1 MRYRKLLVPTDF
13 SDGAREALEAAVDL
27 AGPDTSLLVLHAW
40 DIPAAA
46 MLSEGLVLTTMY
58 ADVPSAAEEALG
70 RWRREAE
77 RLGARRVE
85 SRLVHGPAWHQIV
98 RAAEAD
104 PAIDLIVMGTHGRTG
119 LKRAL
124 LGSVTE
130 KVVRHAPCPVLA
142 VRRRDVSVG
151 GGER

>member
-1 MRYRKLLVPTDF
+1 MRYRKILCPTDF
-13 SDGAREALEAAVDL
+13 SDGAREALEAAVGLTEAD
-27 AGPDTSLLVLHAW
+27 GSLLVLHAW

-46 MLSEGLVLTTMY
+46 MLGEGLVLTTMY
-58 ADVPSAAEEALG
+58 ADVPAAAEEALG

-85 SRLVHGPAWHQIV
+85 GRLVHGPAWHQIV

-104 PAIDLIVMGTHGRTG
+104 PTIDLIVMGTHGRTG
-119 LKRAL
+119 LTRAL

-130 KVVRHAPCPVLA
+130 QVVRHAPCAVLT
-142 VRRRDVSVG
+142 VRRRGATVG